1 VSFNFTLTSHAHIS
15 TARRRQEV
23 GDDSE
28 LQYIPRTLKLLGMAL
43 DEQCEVVC
51 VEGVASK
58 PGETLREDAGSL
70 LRE

>member
-51 VEGVASK
+51 VEG
-58 PGETLREDAGSL
+58 GI
-70 LRE
+70 